1 MTTNNSKIETRTVTA
16 LVNDKPGVLNRITSM
31 LRRRGYTIQS
41 LAVGHSEVDNLSRLT
56 VIVEGG
62 DDIVEKVTKQ
72 LHKLID
78 VIKVND
84 ISDDNIVSREL
95 ALMKVKST
103 PETRSEIVQLV
114 SIYRAKIIANV
125 CSAAE
130 TVLPSGT
137 FITIIPFWVADSISI
152 LSIPTPARPIICNFL
167 ASSIFS
173 FLILVPLLTIQ
184 ASISWTRL
192 LISSWEDS
200 GLYKTS
206 IPSLLNNSIPF
217 SDIGS
222 VINIFIFDIT
232 PH

>member
-31 LRRRGYTIQS
+31 LRRRGYNIQS

-114 SIYRAKIIANV
+114 SIYRA
-125 CSAAE
+125 
-130 TVLPSGT
+130 
-137 FITIIPFWVADSISI
+137 
-152 LSIPTPARPIICNFL
+152 
-167 ASSIFS
+167 
-173 FLILVPLLTIQ
+173 
-184 ASISWTRL
+184 
-192 LISSWEDS
+192 
-200 GLYKTS
+200 
-206 IPSLLNNSIPF
+206 
-217 SDIGS
+217 
-222 VINIFIFDIT
+222 
-232 PH
+232 